1 MTLVHKLI
9 YCLQKDVIKHGCFEG
24 RLFGLFVADNSVFNQ
39 VADFEL
45 NNLIKSKSWV
55 ELDNYF
61 QEYPLRPNDSR
72 IKHWIRSKY
81 MIKDYEGCLKLCQID
96 ESDLDDSIIKH
107 KCTFALRSS
116 MKINRDELIE
126 KALLD
131 YSQRFPSEL
140 EHKITNMRFSY
151 RKKDYISCLSLSEQI
166 LQQDKTNITALLF
179 NARSNKKLKNPRN
192 IEKKSWERIIQ
203 YDSKNLEAL
212 NNLSKIYFEEGN
224 EKEALNFLEIIFS
237 INPNYE
243 PAFSTSIKMNYDISS
258 KSKNYSLAQMY
269 QQNKYEELINSI
281 GGLNNSKHWSE
292 KEFKLAL
299 RSYNNLK
306 RHSEVIQL
314 CESINLENNSDAVI
328 LEQLLMANFYLENT
342 KKYSI
347 ILKIFS
353 KKSLTDT
360 SFMRLYLRHL
370 IYFSNDDDD
379 TFSEINNLLS
389 IHDNDYLSDVLK
401 YILKSQKYHLIEL
414 LFPENSLSEIFD
426 PISGVL
432 KSVIDKHDLNELWQS
447 LDKKIIKSYELD
459 SKEVLKK
466 EYIIPFLSISSD
478 IEKEKLIQKI
488 KSNADDMDNKE
499 NLLQIKDEL
508 LKGDNSNDSYYQ
520 NMNFTNSILC
530 LTLEKKEGEGGLD
543 KDFFYAHLDYEK
555 YKLKGILEKNDRKIS
570 SIDILESDPR
580 NILGRYMELV
590 KKLEHT
596 DIIIISW
603 ICSIIYDISPKE
615 IITNDGLIH
624 GEIAKL
630 IMGYPK

>member
-1 MTLVHKLI
+1 
-9 YCLQKDVIKHGCFEG
+9 
-24 RLFGLFVADNSVFNQ
+24 VADNSVFNQ

-61 QEYPLRPNDSR
+61 QEYPLRQNDSR

-116 MKINRDELIE
+116 MKINDGDLIE

-140 EHKITNMRFSY
+140 EHKIVNMRFSY
-151 RKKDYISCLSLSEQI
+151 SKKDYITCLSLSEQI
-166 LQQDKTNITALLF
+166 LQQDKTNINALLF

-281 GGLNNSKHWSE
+281 GGLNNSKHWSK
-292 KEFKLAL
+292 KEFKLAV
-299 RSYNNLK
+299 RSFNNLK
-306 RHSEVIQL
+306 RYSEVIQL
-314 CESINLENNSDAVI
+314 CDSIDLENNSDAVI
-328 LEQLLMANFYLENT
+328 LEQLLMANFYMENT
-342 KKYSI
+342 KKYSK

-353 KKSLTDT
+353 KKSLTET

-379 TFSEINNLLS
+379 TFSELDNLLS
-389 IHDNDYLSDVLK
+389 IHDNVYLSDVLK

-459 SKEVLKK
+459 SKENIKK
-466 EYIIPFLSISSD
+466 EYVIPFLSISSD

-488 KSNADDMDNKE
+488 KSNADDMENKE

-508 LKGDNSNDSYYQ
+508 LKRDYSDNSYYQ

-530 LTLEKKEGEGGLD
+530 LSLEKKGDLGELG
-543 KDFFYAHLDYEK
+543 KDIFYAHLDYEK
-555 YKLKGILEKNDRKIS
+555 NKLKGILEKNDRKIS
-570 SIDILESDPR
+570 SIDILPTDPR

-590 KKLEHT
+590 KKLEYT

-615 IITNDGLIH
+615 IIANDRLLH

>member
-1 MTLVHKLI
+1 M
-9 YCLQKDVIKHGCFEG
+9 
-24 RLFGLFVADNSVFNQ
+24 ADNSVFNQ

-61 QEYPLRPNDSR
+61 QEYPLRQNDSR

-116 MKINRDELIE
+116 MKINDGDLIE

-140 EHKITNMRFSY
+140 EHKIVNMRFSY
-151 RKKDYISCLSLSEQI
+151 SKKDYITCLSLSEQI
-166 LQQDKTNITALLF
+166 LQQDKTNINALLF

-281 GGLNNSKHWSE
+281 GGLNNSKHWSK
-292 KEFKLAL
+292 KEFKLAV
-299 RSYNNLK
+299 RSFNNLK
-306 RHSEVIQL
+306 RYSEVIQL
-314 CESINLENNSDAVI
+314 CDSIDLENNSDAVI
-328 LEQLLMANFYLENT
+328 LEQLLMANFYMENT
-342 KKYSI
+342 KKYSK

-353 KKSLTDT
+353 KKSLTET

-379 TFSEINNLLS
+379 TFSELDNLLS
-389 IHDNDYLSDVLK
+389 IHDNVYLSDVLK

-459 SKEVLKK
+459 SKENIKK
-466 EYIIPFLSISSD
+466 EYVIPFLSISSD

-488 KSNADDMDNKE
+488 KSNADDMENKE

-508 LKGDNSNDSYYQ
+508 LKRDYSDNSYYQ

-530 LTLEKKEGEGGLD
+530 LSLEKKGDLGELG
-543 KDFFYAHLDYEK
+543 KDIFYAHLDYEK
-555 YKLKGILEKNDRKIS
+555 NKLKGILEKNDRKIS
-570 SIDILESDPR
+570 SIDILPTDPR

-590 KKLEHT
+590 KKLEYT

-615 IITNDGLIH
+615 IIANDRLLH

>member
-1 MTLVHKLI
+1 MV
-9 YCLQKDVIKHGCFEG
+9 
-24 RLFGLFVADNSVFNQ
+24 DNSVFNQ

-96 ESDLDDSIIKH
+96 ESDLDDSIIKN

-116 MKINRDELIE
+116 MKINDGDLIE

-131 YSQRFPSEL
+131 FSQRFPSEL

-151 RKKDYISCLSLSEQI
+151 SRKDYITCLSLSEQI
-166 LQQDKTNITALLF
+166 LQQDKTNINALLF
-179 NARSNKKLKNPRN
+179 NARSNKKLKNPKN
-192 IEKKSWERIIQ
+192 IEKNSWERIIQ

-224 EKEALNFLEIIFS
+224 EKEALDFLEIIFS

-269 QQNKYEELINSI
+269 QENKYEELINSI
-281 GGLNNSKHWSE
+281 GGLNNSKNWSK
-292 KEFKLAL
+292 KEFKLAI
-299 RSYNNLK
+299 RSFNNLK
-306 RHSEVIQL
+306 RYSEVIQL
-314 CESINLENNSDAVI
+314 CDSINLENNSDAVI
-328 LEQLLMANFYLENT
+328 LEQLLMANFHLENT
-342 KKYSI
+342 KKYSK

-370 IYFSNDDDD
+370 IYFSNDDNN
-379 TFSEINNLLS
+379 TFSELNNLLT

-459 SKEVLKK
+459 SKDIIKK
-466 EYIIPFLSISSD
+466 EYIIPFLSIS
-478 IEKEKLIQKI
+478 
-488 KSNADDMDNKE
+488 
-499 NLLQIKDEL
+499 
-508 LKGDNSNDSYYQ
+508 
-520 NMNFTNSILC
+520 
-530 LTLEKKEGEGGLD
+530 
-543 KDFFYAHLDYEK
+543 
-555 YKLKGILEKNDRKIS
+555 
-570 SIDILESDPR
+570 
-580 NILGRYMELV
+580 
-590 KKLEHT
+590 
-596 DIIIISW
+596 
-603 ICSIIYDISPKE
+603 
-615 IITNDGLIH
+615 
-624 GEIAKL
+624 
-630 IMGYPK
+630 

>member
-1 MTLVHKLI
+1 LVHKLI

>member
-1 MTLVHKLI
+1 MVHKLI